1 LAELRGY
8 HYHTGAV
15 FAAFVPGHGQAI
27 AQGGRYDNIGRVFGR
42 ARPATGF
49 SVDLKTLVALA
60 PRVPVPRSGILA
72 PWPRRAA
79 LRDAVASLRAA
90 GERVIYALPGQS
102 DDSAQMACDRRLVQ
116 QGEAWTVVTARG
128 DGIAGG

>member
-27 AQGGRYDNIGRVFGR
+27 AQGGRYDNIGQVFGR

-60 PRVPVPRSGILA
+60 PRAPAPPSGILA
-72 PWPRRAA
+72 PWPQEVG
-79 LRDAVASLRAA
+79 LRDTVASLRAA
-90 GERVIYALPGQS
+90 GERVIYVLPGQS
-102 DDSAQMACDRRLVQ
+102 GAPAHMNCDRQLVR
-116 QGEAWTVVTARG
+116 QGDAWTVVTASR
-128 DGIAGG
+128 DAITGG